1 MPKKYLSIK
10 RNDSAKQL
18 EQYYLDPDLGKYILR
33 FPSKIQWGGSIGQSA
48 SLTQLIATWASRCD
62 TPSLKLF
69 MSPDESQ
76 THVNFLS
83 SLHGLSA
90 VYFSDQVSGE
100 KSESNI
106 RHKMLKQAFPRIDAM
121 WKRDYKKVSKRR
133 TVELVSVVGAQREFL
148 PALYSRQPTVEDL
161 LDRQRHG
168 QLVSSSQQMTGIF
181 LKCMKLLNV
190 PYRSASLISPL
201 SNNELIGELLYE
213 AFRNTAEHAYL
224 TEDGGMPYRGL
235 RCILFKIHS
244 IDRERVRELTPFS
257 MVRSDADKY
266 FDHIESLRREYSRKR
281 VDFLEISILDSGP
294 GFAATMHQSTPDLDE
309 TALVASCFESHK
321 SRKLGG
327 NSGLGLYR
335 ILSAV
340 KNLDGFIRIRTSTC
354 EAFFCASGEADENS
368 ILKPK
373 IYGQFA
379 MVVGTLLTVSIP
391 IVY

>member
-1 MPKKYLSIK
+1 MPRKYLSIK
-10 RNDSAKQL
+10 RDDNAKQL
-18 EQYYLDPDLGKYILR
+18 ERYFIDPDLGKYVLR

-48 SLTQLIATWASRCD
+48 SLTQLVATWASRCD

-69 MSPDESQ
+69 MSPDDSQ
-76 THVNFLS
+76 THVDFLS
-83 SLHGLSA
+83 RLHGLSA
-90 VYFSDQVSGE
+90 VYFSDQVLGE
-100 KSESNI
+100 KSDSNI
-106 RHKMLKQAFPRIDAM
+106 RYEMLKKAFPRIDAM
-121 WKRDYKKVSKRR
+121 WKRNYEKVSKGR

-148 PALYSRQPTVEDL
+148 PALYCNQPKVEDL

-168 QLVSSSQQMTGIF
+168 QLVSSSRQMTGLFI
-181 LKCMKLLNV
+181 KCMKLLNV
-190 PYRSASLISPL
+190 PTRSESLII
-201 SNNELIGELLYE
+201 NNELVGDLLYE

-224 TEDGGMPYRGL
+224 KEDGRMPSRGL

-244 IDRERVRELTPFS
+244 IDRERIRELTPFS

-266 FDHIESLRREYSRKR
+266 FDHIVSLQREYSRKK

-294 GFAATMHQSTPDLDE
+294 GFAATMNQSTPDSDE
-309 TALVASCFESHK
+309 TALVARCFESHK
-321 SRKLGG
+321 SRKLGK

-340 KNLDGFIRIRTSTC
+340 KNLHGFIRIRTSTC
-354 EAFFCASGEADENS
+354 EASFCALDEADENS

-373 IYGQFA
+373 IFGKFA
-379 MVVGTLLTVSIP
+379 MVVGTLLTISIP